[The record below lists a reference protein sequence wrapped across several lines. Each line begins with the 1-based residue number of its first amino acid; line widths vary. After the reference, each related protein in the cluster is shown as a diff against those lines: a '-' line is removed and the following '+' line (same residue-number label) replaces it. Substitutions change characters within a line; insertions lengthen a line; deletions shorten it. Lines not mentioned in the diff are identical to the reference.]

1 MSEQIIRFYE
11 LASAKFQADPLLLVA
26 KLAEKAFETQASCV
40 ILAADEEQAMAIDD
54 KLWSYIDD
62 AFLPHQIAGQD
73 DDDECPVLIVPPAF
87 ACPIRDVTINLRSIS
102 PAQFG
107 ARLLEVIPLDEVDKN
122 VARAR
127 FKAFVA
133 AGMKPSH
140 EKV

>member
-11 LASAKFQADPLLLVA
+11 LNSAKFQADPLLLVA
-26 KLAEKAFETQASCV
+26 KLAEKAFEMQSSCV
-40 ILAADEEQAMAIDD
+40 ILATDDDQALAIDD

-73 DDDECPVLIVPPAF
+73 DDDECPVLIVTPAF
-87 ACPIRDVTINLRSIS
+87 SAPIRDVTINLRDAS
-102 PAQFG
+102 PSQFG
-107 ARLLEVIPLDEVDKN
+107 DRLLEVIPVDEAGKN
-122 VARAR
+122 IARAR